1 MQDQGKRLLFAVALM
16 LGVLLLWQKLFPP
29 ADQPKDGQGS
39 AAGSAGSAFV
49 VPNNANKP
57 TSPVG
62 FSEQL
67 AAAPGTTIDLKFPKF
82 TATFSSTDGTLS
94 GWHLADSR
102 YDKDATHGELIPA
115 QGADFLVG
123 FTKDS
128 TFKLPKHAQWTGEK
142 ISDHQVTYKLSTPDL
157 DVTKAFDVSPE
168 AFEVRLTVTV
178 QLHLAPGKE
187 AHESLAITSFQLQDP
202 KVDSSGSSRIQAR
215 VWMSSTM
222 RNGSI
227 VQTDVKDVI
236 EHPRLETNVQWTGF
250 EHPYLLVGFAPKP
263 TGGAVDKH
271 TYASDAGLIE
281 TDMVFQPTMFKAGDA
296 PMSRELVAFLG
307 PKNLYQLRDA
317 DAAAGFPTGFGA
329 TIDLGWFG
337 FISKPLLW
345 LLIQLHGIFGNW
357 GLAII
362 MLTVIVKLLT
372 LYWTT
377 KSMRSM
383 KEMALLGPKIKELQ
397 EKYKD
402 DKQRQQ
408 TETWA
413 LYKENG
419 VSPVAGCLPMFLQ
432 MPIWI
437 ALYRTLSTAGELYHQ
452 SFFPAWIPD
461 LTATDPTHV
470 LTFVLVAAMFAQ
482 ARLTPQTVD
491 PSQRSTQ
498 VMMQYGMPLMF
509 GAMSWVFPSGL
520 SLYMFTN
527 TCLQALHSIYIN
539 KFDKKSMALAAQ
551 LRENQLAALAAK
563 NAKNANPKGDAKPDA
578 KPIEASSKPADDDA
592 APAIASKPA
601 GARPGQGQKK
611 KKGRR

>member
-16 LGVLLLWQKLFPP
+16 LGVLLLWQKLFPT
-29 ADQPKDGQGS
+29 ADPPKPGQGS
-39 AAGSAGSAFV
+39 GAGSAGSGFAASS
-49 VPNNANKP
+49 NANKP
-57 TSPVG
+57 TSPIG

-67 AAAPGTTIDLKFPKF
+67 APAPGTTIDLAFPKF

-102 YDKDATHGELIPA
+102 YDKDATHGEMIPA

-128 TFKLPKHAQWTGEK
+128 TFKLPKHAQWIGEK
-142 ISDHQVTYKLSTPDL
+142 ISDHQVTYKLSTPDV

-168 AFEVRLTVTV
+168 AFEVRLTITV
-178 QLHLAPGKE
+178 QMHLAAGKE
-187 AHESLAITSFQLQDP
+187 AHESLAVTAFQLQDP

-227 VQTDVKDVI
+227 VQTDVKDII
-236 EHPRLETNVQWTGF
+236 EHPRLETNIQWTGF
-250 EHPYLLVGFAPKP
+250 EHPYLLVGFAPRP
-263 TGGAVDKH
+263 NGGAVDKH
-271 TYASDAGLIE
+271 TYASDAGLME
-281 TDMVFQPTMFKAGDA
+281 TDLVFQAAMFKAGDA

-345 LLIQLHGIFGNW
+345 LLIQLHGVFGNW
-357 GLAII
+357 GLSII
-362 MLTVIVKLLT
+362 MLTIIVKLLT

-413 LYKENG
+413 LYKQNG

-482 ARLTPQTVD
+482 ARLTPQSVD

-527 TCLQALHSIYIN
+527 TCLQALHSVYIN

-551 LRENQLAALAAK
+551 LRENQVAALAAK
-563 NAKNANPKGDAKPDA
+563 NAKNANAKPDA
-578 KPIEASSKPADDDA
+578 KPVEASSKPADDDA

-601 GARPGQGQKK
+601 GPRPGQGQKK